1 MKLSVCAKLLWQLF
15 LTPDEKKLICSIHAL
30 TQDDHMTQ
38 PHVIASDIVNGI
50 KDHTISLPYQESHYS
65 QIKTCTQNTC
75 CHFSRLIKFMTFM

>member
-30 TQDDHMTQ
+30 IQDDHMTQ

-50 KDHTISLPYQESHYS
+50 KDHIISLPYQESHYS
-65 QIKTCTQNTC
+65 QIKNMHTKYLLSFLSFN
-75 CHFSRLIKFMTFM
+75 KM